1 VIINDH
7 RGTSGNAVTWVGEHA
22 FKGYRGFWISWVQ
35 QGVSLG
41 LIAASSIAGLLISL
55 GIYEDIGWRI
65 SFVIGSI
72 VALVSIVFS
81 YSVLLMEGP
90 IFKEYFEKGYCTE

>member
-1 VIINDH
+1 MNH
-7 RGTSGNAVTWVGEHA
+7 WGTSGNAVTWVGEHA

-35 QGVSLG
+35 QGVPLG
-41 LIAASSIAGLLISL
+41 LIAASSITGLLISL

-72 VALVSIVFS
+72 VALVSIVSS
-81 YSVLLMEGP
+81 YSILLMENP
-90 IFKEYFEKGYCTE
+90 IFKEYFEKGYCIE